1 MGEEDV
7 SVPPN
12 PFPDESRLPAPYMA
26 PHQERTQPP
35 TVYENELGD
44 ALEAA
49 FAAGVVELE
58 ALVARLNDD
67 GLRTPEGEAWTVE
80 RFQAVIGRLAA

>member
-1 MGEEDV
+1 MTDPQ
-7 SVPPN
+7 S
-12 PFPDESRLPAPYMA
+12 PFPDESRLPATYMN
-26 PHQERTQPP
+26 PHQARSRAP

-49 FAAGVVELE
+49 FAAGTSDID

-80 RFQAVIGRLAA
+80 RFQAVIARLAE